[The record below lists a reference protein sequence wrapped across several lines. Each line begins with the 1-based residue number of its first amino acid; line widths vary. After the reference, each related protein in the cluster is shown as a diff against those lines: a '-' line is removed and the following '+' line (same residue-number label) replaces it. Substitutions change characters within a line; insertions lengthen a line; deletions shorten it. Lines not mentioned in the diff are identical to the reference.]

1 LAASG
6 RRPVGQNDARR
17 YFAGAMRG
25 KPPNGRAAAATART
39 KATGRERAGV
49 QERQRKHLMVIAPCF
64 AAIAIM
70 CALVAYSPVLYR
82 MFCAAT
88 GLAGTTQ
95 RVAADT
101 AQVSEQTV
109 RVAFDTNVAP
119 GLPWRFVPDQRAVT
133 VHLGEQKLVYFTA
146 ENLSNQAIVGH
157 ATFNVTPLRTGIYFN
172 KIQCFCFTEERLD
185 AHEKV
190 DMPVVFYVDPAF
202 GKDADMH
209 DVAQITLGYTFF
221 RSADPHNAKDLSRFL
236 AGSPPDPAY
245 GRELFNE
252 QCATCHALDANK
264 YGPKLGGVFGRR
276 AGAAPGYDYSA
287 ALAKAGPIWSA
298 DNLERWL
305 AGPRQFIP
313 GAKMPVSVPDPI
325 ARRDIIAYLQQETEQ
340 RAARSKTKTAA
351 TRSGS

>member
-1 LAASG
+1 
-6 RRPVGQNDARR
+6 
-17 YFAGAMRG
+17 
-25 KPPNGRAAAATART
+25 
-39 KATGRERAGV
+39 V
-49 QERQRKHLMVIAPCF
+49 QDPQRKSRQRKNLMVIAPCLV
-64 AAIAIM
+64 AIGIM
-70 CALVAYSPVLYR
+70 CTLVAYSPTLYR
-82 MFCAAT
+82 MFCAVT

-101 AQVSEQTV
+101 AKISKQTIS
-109 RVAFDTNVAP
+109 VAFDTNVAP

-202 GKDADMH
+202 GKDPDMH

-221 RSADPHNAKDLSRFL
+221 RSADPRNAKDLSRFL
-236 AGSPPDPAY
+236 ASNPPDPAD
-245 GRELFNE
+245 GRDLFNE
-252 QCATCHALDANK
+252 QCVACHALDVNK

-276 AGAAPGYDYSA
+276 AASAAGYNYSA
-287 ALAKAGPIWSA
+287 ALKKSGVIWST
-298 DNLERWL
+298 DSLNRWL
-305 AGPRQFIP
+305 AGPRQFIA
-313 GAKMPVSVPDPI
+313 GVTMPVSVPDPI
-325 ARRDIIAYLQQETEQ
+325 ARRDIVAYLQQESEQ
-340 RAARSKTKTAA
+340 RGSGVKDNASAA
-351 TRSGS
+351 TAKPAAQGSAY